1 MGRRGPPPQ
10 PTQLSLV
17 KGNPGKR
24 ALNPHE
30 PKAKGSLGAPPE
42 WLDVRAKAAWRSLAT
57 TIGDM
62 RLESA
67 SDRKALELL
76 CATYAEWRTAD
87 DEVKAAGITY
97 SRTTAEGEII
107 ILAHPAVAIRADAMR
122 RVHRMLLE
130 FGLTPSA
137 RSRVSTKDGQSA
149 DPLDAFLSRGRS
161 PA

>member
-10 PTQLSLV
+10 PSQLALV

-24 ALNPHE
+24 ALNAKE
-30 PKAKGSLGAPPE
+30 PKANGKLGAPPE
-42 WLDVRAKAAWRSLAT
+42 WLDTRGKAAWRSLAT
-57 TIGDM
+57 IIGDM

-76 CATYAEWRTAD
+76 CGAYAEYREAD
-87 DEVKAAGITY
+87 DEVRRSGITY
-97 SRTTAEGEII
+97 ARKTATGEVVITT
-107 ILAHPAVAIRADAMR
+107 HPAVVIRADAMR

-137 RSRVSTKDGQSA
+137 RSRVSAKEGESL
-149 DPLDAFLSRGRS
+149 DPLSEFLGRRN
-161 PA
+161 A